1 MTSLAFGLIETHAED
16 SVPSPG
22 RVSNADAGVIGLSGD
37 VPEIVPHTVTVATP
51 RLLDYKCIAQRAPVH
66 EQTHIIPP
74 AGMVATYSAP
84 KIGTVMSL
92 PFELLTT
99 HAEDNGPIPDRV
111 KKTTARVIKMH
122 GDSPTATPG
131 IGRMVTPDPLNYQA
145 DAQTP
150 HVQFAYIIP
159 PGTYV
164 QFHAAKVVVN
174 TRLDVR
180 PSKMESRYKAP
191 KTDTWQPGLCNPP
204 DVTTRYRASKIVL
217 NMDAVLTPQHVSLR
231 YSAASVTF
239 GHEIIKRTPVDIVCY
254 YAAAQVDVDD
264 GAQRHPLT
272 VATVRGDF
280 SAARVHTLT
289 IQTVIPDILD
299 YAAVAQVPDV
309 HRYFIR
315 PKYGPILEID
325 RAGRVIELDRDTA
338 IIELTK
344 SEEDN

>member
-1 MTSLAFGLIETHAED
+1 MTSLAFGLIDTHAED
-16 SVPSPG
+16 SAPSLG
-22 RVSNADAGVIGLSGD
+22 RVSNADARVIGLSGD

-51 RLLDYKCIAQRAPVH
+51 RVLDYKCAAQLAPVH

-84 KIGTVMSL
+84 KIGTVVSL

-99 HAEDNGPIPDRV
+99 HAEDNGPIPGRV
-111 KKTTARVIKMH
+111 AKTPARLIKTH
-122 GDSPTATPG
+122 GDVPTATPG
-131 IGRMVTPDPLNYQA
+131 IGRMATPDQLNYQA

-150 HVQFAYIIP
+150 HVQFAYIVP

-164 QFHAAKVVVN
+164 QFHAAKIVIN
-174 TRLDVR
+174 TRLNVQ
-180 PSKMESRYKAP
+180 PSKMESRFKAP

-204 DVTTRYRASKIVL
+204 NVTTRYSASKIVL
-217 NMDAVLTPQHVSLR
+217 NMDAVLTPQHVSLS
-231 YSAASVTF
+231 YAATTVTF
-239 GHEIIKRTPVDIVCY
+239 GHETIKRTPVDVVCY

-264 GAQRHPLT
+264 GAQSHPLT
-272 VATVRGDF
+272 VATVRGDY

-289 IQTVIPDILD
+289 IQPVIPDILD

-325 RAGRVIELDRDTA
+325 RAGRVIELDRDRA

-344 SEEDN
+344 SEEDK

>member
-1 MTSLAFGLIETHAED
+1 MTALAAGLLETHVVDEGIT
-16 SVPSPG
+16 PG
-22 RVSNADAGVIGLSGD
+22 RVHKRAARVILTSVD
-37 VPEIVPHTVTVATP
+37 TAEIAPSIISLARPTP
-51 RLLDYKCIAQRAPVH
+51 LEYLTSTNKVPVH

-84 KIGTVMSL
+84 KIGTVVSL

-99 HAEDNGPIPDRV
+99 HAEDDGLTPGRV
-111 KKTTARVIKMH
+111 KKTTARVIKMN
-122 GDSPTATPG
+122 GDAPTATPG
-131 IGRMVTPDPLNYQA
+131 IGRMVTPDQLNYLA

-150 HVQFAYIIP
+150 HVQFAYIVP

-164 QFHAAKVVVN
+164 QFHAAKVVIN

-204 DVTTRYRASKIVL
+204 DVSTLYRASKIAL
-217 NMDAVLTPQHVSLR
+217 NMDAVLTPQHVSLS
-231 YSAASVTF
+231 YAAAAVTF
-239 GHEIIKRTPVDIVCY
+239 GHETIKRTPVDVICY

-272 VATVRGDF
+272 VATVRGDY

-289 IQTVIPDILD
+289 IQAVIPDILD
-299 YAAVAQVPDV
+299 YAAIAQVPDV

-325 RAGRVIELDRDTA
+325 RAGRVIELDRDMT

-344 SEEDN
+344 SEEDK